1 MFEKSFLYLPYSILI
16 HRWKEIE
23 RLRRSRRPIVIA
35 ARTSRLARVQ
45 AELVAKA
52 LRKLHPV
59 EVEFHWVRSEG
70 DEITQGSLAD
80 VGGKGLFTRRVD
92 QAVLDKKADLAV
104 HSLKDLPV
112 DPAEALSGLALAA
125 TPKRHTVNDCLVSAK
140 RYGRLADL
148 PQGAVVGTSSPR
160 RAAQMYRVRPDLD
173 IRLLRGNVDTRLSKV
188 LTEGGPHHYDAAV
201 LAAAGLKRLGLGEHA
216 DRPLSVEEMLP
227 SACQGALGIRCR
239 ATDHVTLTR
248 CLPLNAASTSTAV
261 THEREVVR
269 LLGADCYSP
278 IAVLAQPIDP
288 AQTQAKRNADS
299 HWFRLRVRLCSA
311 DGQHV
316 LEADEK
322 CKTGELRRIVKQV
335 TRDLLDRGAR
345 EILTDAAQARIA
357 EHPGTGQSDQD
368 GAGHADDPEPSLS
381 ADSPALRG
389 NLPEFQSSGG
399 RVVAE

>member
-1 MFEKSFLYLPYSILI
+1 M
-16 HRWKEIE
+16 
-23 RLRRSRRPIVIA
+23 RRSRRPIVIA
-35 ARTSRLARVQ
+35 SRTSRLARVQ

-59 EVEFHWVRSEG
+59 EVDFHWVESEG
-70 DEITQGSLAD
+70 DQITKGSLAEA
-80 VGGKGLFTRRVD
+80 GGKGLFTRRVD
-92 QAVLDKKADLAV
+92 QAVLDEKADLAV

-125 TPKRHTVNDCLVSAK
+125 TPKRHTVQDCLVSAK
-140 RYGRLADL
+140 RYGSLSDL
-148 PQGAVVGTSSPR
+148 PQGGIIGTSSPR
-160 RAAQMYRVRPDLD
+160 RAAQIRRVRPDLD
-173 IRLLRGNVDTRLSKV
+173 VRLLRGNVDTRLNKV
-188 LTEGGPHHYDAAV
+188 LSDDGPHFDAAI

-288 AQTQAKRNADS
+288 AKTQAKRNADS

-311 DGQHV
+311 DGQTT

-322 CKTGELRRIVKQV
+322 CKTGELRRVVKQV
-335 TRDLLDRGAR
+335 TSNLVKQGAKQ
-345 EILTDAAQARIA
+345 ILAEAAQARIL
-357 EHPGTGQSDQD
+357 EHPGVDQPS
-368 GAGHADDPEPSLS
+368 GNTPAPPATPSAGD
-381 ADSPALRG
+381 
-389 NLPEFQSSGG
+389 
-399 RVVAE
+399 RVFAE

>member
-1 MFEKSFLYLPYSILI
+1 M
-16 HRWKEIE
+16 
-23 RLRRSRRPIVIA
+23 
-35 ARTSRLARVQ
+35 
-45 AELVAKA
+45 VAKA

-59 EVEFHWVRSEG
+59 EVDFHWVQSEG

-80 VGGKGLFTRRVD
+80 AGGKGLFTRRVD

-125 TPKRHTVNDCLVSAK
+125 TPKRHTVQDCLISAK
-140 RYGRLADL
+140 RYGRLIDL

-160 RAAQMYRVRPDLD
+160 RAAQMRRVRPDFD
-173 IRLLRGNVDTRLSKV
+173 IRLLRGNVDTRLNKV
-188 LTEGGPHHYDAAV
+188 LAEEGPHYDAAV

-227 SACQGALGIRCR
+227 AACQGALGIRCR

-269 LLGADCYSP
+269 MLGADCYSP

-299 HWFRLRVRLCSA
+299 HWFRLRVCLCSA
-311 DGQHV
+311 DGQTV

-322 CKTGELRRIVKQV
+322 CKTSELRRVVKLV
-335 TRDLLDRGAR
+335 TRDLLARGAR
-345 EILTDAAQARIA
+345 EILADAAKARIA
-357 EHPGTGQSDQD
+357 EHPGQSGRSDQ
-368 GAGHADDPEPSLS
+368 AGNRDADDSESSSRAKLQ
-381 ADSPALRG
+381 
-389 NLPEFQSSGG
+389 NMFQSNPD
-399 RVVAE
+399 RVLAE

>member
-1 MFEKSFLYLPYSILI
+1 MEGTV
-16 HRWKEIE
+16 

-35 ARTSRLARVQ
+35 SRTSQLARVQ

-59 EVEFHWVRSEG
+59 EVEFHWVQSEG
-70 DEITQGSLAD
+70 DEITQGSLAEA
-80 VGGKGLFTRRVD
+80 GGKGLFTRRVD

-112 DPAEALSGLALAA
+112 DPAESLSGLALAA
-125 TPKRHTVNDCLVSAK
+125 TPKRHTVNDCLVSGK
-140 RYGRLADL
+140 RYGRLVDL

-160 RAAQMYRVRPDLD
+160 RAAQMRRLRPDFD
-173 IRLLRGNVDTRLSKV
+173 IRLLRGNVDTRLHKV
-188 LTEGGPHHYDAAV
+188 LTEDGPHYDAAV

-288 AQTQAKRNADS
+288 AKTQAKRNADS

-311 DGQHV
+311 DGQTT
-316 LEADEK
+316 LESDEK
-322 CKTGELRRIVKQV
+322 CKTGELRRVVKQV
-335 TRDLLDRGAR
+335 TRDLLARGAR
-345 EILTDAAQARIA
+345 EILADAAKARILD
-357 EHPGTGQSDQD
+357 HPGRSGKPDLGTSDD
-368 GAGHADDPEPSLS
+368 AEPSPKVQFPATPFRTG
-381 ADSPALRG
+381 AD
-389 NLPEFQSSGG
+389 
-399 RVVAE
+399 RVLAE

>member
-1 MFEKSFLYLPYSILI
+1 M
-16 HRWKEIE
+16 
-23 RLRRSRRPIVIA
+23 RRSRRPIVIA
-35 ARTSRLARVQ
+35 SRTSRLARVQ

-59 EVEFHWVRSEG
+59 EVGFHWVTSEG
-70 DEITQGSLAD
+70 DEVKQGSLAD
-80 VGGKGLFTRRVD
+80 AGGKGLFTRRVD
-92 QAVLDKKADLAV
+92 QAVLDNKADLAV

-112 DPAEALSGLALAA
+112 DPAEALSGLSLAA
-125 TPKRHTVNDCLVSAK
+125 TPKRHTVQDCLVSAK
-140 RYGRLADL
+140 RYGSLADL

-160 RAAQMYRVRPDLD
+160 RAAQMRRVRPDFD

-188 LTEGGPHHYDAAV
+188 LTEDGPHYDAAV

-216 DRPLSVEEMLP
+216 DRPLSLEEMLP

-278 IAVLAQPIDP
+278 IAVLAEPIDP
-288 AQTQAKRNADS
+288 AETQAKRNADS

-311 DGQHV
+311 DGQTA

-322 CKTGELRRIVKQV
+322 CKTSELRRVVKRV
-335 TRDLLDRGAR
+335 TRDLLASGAR
-345 EILTDAAQARIA
+345 ELLADAARARIQ
-357 EHPGTGQSDQD
+357 EHTGSS
-368 GAGHADDPEPSLS
+368 GAGDAND
-381 ADSPALRG
+381 AGASPLGEAPGSR
-389 NLPEFQSSGG
+389 PVSTD
-399 RVVAE
+399 RVFAE

>member
-1 MFEKSFLYLPYSILI
+1 M
-16 HRWKEIE
+16 
-23 RLRRSRRPIVIA
+23 
-35 ARTSRLARVQ
+35 
-45 AELVAKA
+45 AKA

-59 EVEFHWVRSEG
+59 EVEFHWVQSEG
-70 DEITQGSLAD
+70 DEITQGSLAE

-125 TPKRHTVNDCLVSAK
+125 TPKRHTVNDCLVSGK
-140 RYGRLADL
+140 RYGRLIDL

-160 RAAQMYRVRPDLD
+160 RAAQMRRLRPDFD
-173 IRLLRGNVDTRLSKV
+173 IRLLRGNVDTRLNKV
-188 LTEGGPHHYDAAV
+188 LTEEGPHYDAAV

-288 AQTQAKRNADS
+288 AKTQAKRNADS
-299 HWFRLRVRLCSA
+299 HWYRLRVRLCSA
-311 DGQHV
+311 DGQTT

-322 CKTGELRRIVKQV
+322 CKTGELRRVVKQV
-335 TRDLLDRGAR
+335 AHDLLARGAR
-345 EILTDAAQARIA
+345 EILADAAQARILD
-357 EHPGTGQSDQD
+357 HPGRPKGSGDF
-368 GAGHADDPEPSLS
+368 GGSGGSGSPEPGVSDDAEPS
-381 ADSPALRG
+381 PRVRFPDAISPAHAH
-389 NLPEFQSSGG
+389 
-399 RVVAE
+399 RVAAE